1 MQNFLL
7 LGFCFVAGY
16 LIRLSQ
22 RFPETTPKVLN
33 SFIIYISLPA
43 LTLLYVQKLKI
54 ELELLMPISMAWLL
68 FGLAFVFFKLLGK
81 RLNWQASTVACLIL
95 VCGLGNTSFLGL
107 PMIEVFWGKE
117 GLPIGLIIDQLGS
130 FMVLSTLGI
139 FLAAKYGI
147 SANGKQSLV
156 KEILTFPPFI
166 SVVAALLLQ
175 SIDYPPIVFF
185 TLERLGQTLTPLALF
200 SVGFQLRFSHINTHK
215 LQLSVGLIFKLIAAP
230 AVLFFIYSMLTPD
243 RGLVFNVT
251 IFEAAM
257 PPMITAAVLATEYK
271 LNKDLAAIL
280 VGIGIVFSF
289 ITLTLWWMI
298 LS

>member
-1 MQNFLL
+1 
-7 LGFCFVAGY
+7 
-16 LIRLSQ
+16 
-22 RFPETTPKVLN
+22 
-33 SFIIYISLPA
+33 
-43 LTLLYVQKLKI
+43 
-54 ELELLMPISMAWLL
+54 
-68 FGLAFVFFKLLGK
+68 
-81 RLNWQASTVACLIL
+81 
-95 VCGLGNTSFLGL
+95 
-107 PMIEVFWGKE
+107 MIEVFWGKE

-139 FLAAKYGI
+139 FLAVKYGT
-147 SANGKQSLV
+147 STNGKQNLV

-289 ITLTLWWMI
+289 VTLTLWWMI

>member
-1 MQNFLL
+1 MHNFLL
-7 LGFCFVAGY
+7 LGFCFIAGY
-16 LIRLSQ
+16 LVRLTQ

-68 FGLAFVFFKLLGK
+68 FGLAFIFFKLLGK
-81 RLNWQASTVACLIL
+81 RLNWQASTTACLIL

-139 FLAAKYGI
+139 FLAAKYGT

-200 SVGFQLRFSHINTHK
+200 SVGFQLRFSHINIHK
-215 LQLSVGLIFKLIAAP
+215 SQLTAGLLFKLIAAP

-289 ITLTLWWMI
+289 VTLTLWWMI